1 MKTSFQIFK
10 DFFSFVGWLAPAY
23 GIDEI
28 NSNVIPK
35 GIDEINSNGI
45 PKGFVIDEVNSN
57 IIPKGFVIDEV
68 NSNGI
73 LRNR

>member
-35 GIDEINSNGI
+35 GIDEVNSNMI
-45 PKGFVIDEVNSN
+45 PKG
-57 IIPKGFVIDEV
+57 IDEV
-68 NSNGI
+68 NSNG
-73 LRNR
+73 

>member
-28 NSNVIPK
+28 NSNIIPKGFVIDEINSNVIPK
-35 GIDEINSNGI
+35 GIDEINSNG
-45 PKGFVIDEVNSN
+45 
-57 IIPKGFVIDEV
+57 
-68 NSNGI
+68 
-73 LRNR
+73 

>member
-28 NSNVIPK
+28 NSNVIPN
-35 GIDEINSNGI
+35 GIDEINSNVIPNGIDEINSNVI
-45 PKGFVIDEVNSN
+45 PKG
-57 IIPKGFVIDEV
+57 IDEV
-68 NSNGI
+68 NSNG
-73 LRNR
+73 

>member
-23 GIDEI
+23 GIDE
-28 NSNVIPK
+28 
-35 GIDEINSNGI
+35 
-45 PKGFVIDEVNSN
+45 VNSN
-57 IIPKGFVIDEV
+57 IIPKGFVIDEI

-73 LRNR
+73 LRDR

>member
-28 NSNVIPK
+28 NSNI
-35 GIDEINSNGI
+35 I

-57 IIPKGFVIDEV
+57 IIPKGFVIDEINSNV
-68 NSNGI
+68 IPKGIDEINSNG
-73 LRNR
+73 

>member
-23 GIDEI
+23 GIDEV
-28 NSNVIPK
+28 NSNM
-35 GIDEINSNGI
+35 I

-57 IIPKGFVIDEV
+57 MIPKGIDEINSNVIPNGIDEV
-68 NSNGI
+68 NSNG
-73 LRNR
+73 